1 MLVNISKLP
10 DGRHHYRFDDR
21 PDAFR
26 EETGLTGF
34 QAGVILDKAHDT
46 FLFTLQVNGSV
57 ELSCDRCLEQVNLAV
72 NETTSV
78 VYRPDGDETLDPD
91 VKPLSRDQ
99 NIIDLTPD
107 VVDTIRLAI
116 PMKVVCS
123 ETCKGLC
130 PSCGVN
136 LNQTACGCSND
147 TIDPRWENLLKLK
160 NN

>member
-10 DGRHHYRFDDR
+10 DGRHQFRFDDT

-26 EETGLTGF
+26 DETGLIGF
-34 QAGVILDKAHDT
+34 RAGVTLDKAHDT
-46 FLFTLQVNGSV
+46 YLFTLQVTGTV
-57 ELSCDRCLEQVNLAV
+57 GLSCDRCLEPVNLPV
-72 NETTSV
+72 NESAAV
-78 VYRPDGDETLDPD
+78 VYRPDGTDGQDPD
-91 VKPLSRDQ
+91 VKPLNRDQ
-99 NIIDLTPD
+99 NIIDLAPD

-116 PMKVVCS
+116 PMKVVCT

-136 LNQTACGCSND
+136 LNLASCGCSAE
-147 TIDPRWENLLKLK
+147 TTDPRWEKLLKLK

>member
-1 MLVNISKLP
+1 M
-10 DGRHHYRFDDR
+10 
-21 PDAFR
+21 
-26 EETGLTGF
+26 
-34 QAGVILDKAHDT
+34 
-46 FLFTLQVNGSV
+46 
-57 ELSCDRCLEQVNLAV
+57 
-72 NETTSV
+72 